1 MQVHKSVV
9 INVIGGAWLGILVV
23 LTTPWFI
30 ADLGLEG
37 FALIGIWQ
45 LLLYI
50 SLIFDLGL
58 SASCARELS
67 RCTGLDLD
75 RTWYRSF
82 FLLFERPMIAIASA
96 IFLLILLGAPWLAG
110 SWLDVRTYPEDE
122 VVAIFRL
129 MAVCVS
135 LQFLT
140 AFHLNALAGL
150 QRMGVMNAVQI
161 FNNTLRYLGGAAVL
175 AVTEGIFAF
184 FVFQAAAA
192 AVGLVLAR
200 WNVVRVV
207 GGRETPNGPARDA
220 GSLRRFMVF
229 SGGMF
234 FTAASGALL
243 ANADRIVMSKMMSAE
258 ILGKYTV
265 ALTAI
270 GLLQTLIFAF
280 HRAYFPRFSE
290 LNAAGDPERLKRTY
304 YDACALVGSVVIPV
318 ALVFAVFT
326 PELFTVWLGW
336 TEPDTVTVSRLLVL
350 GFVLSGV
357 MWLPAAY
364 QQAIGWTR
372 LHAML
377 MAATVLGGVPL
388 LILCVQRFGLV
399 GASALMVTHGV
410 IEITLGLWLMNR
422 VCFPGENLL
431 WYRRVIGGPLLWS
444 LPVVAL
450 SRVLMPHDLGR
461 PAYAA
466 WILATCAMLALVGVL
481 DKRRRSAHKAS
492 AIGEG

>member
-1 MQVHKSVV
+1 M
-9 INVIGGAWLGILVV
+9 
-23 LTTPWFI
+23 
-30 ADLGLEG
+30 
-37 FALIGIWQ
+37 
-45 LLLYI
+45 LLLI
-50 SLIFDLGL
+50 ML
-58 SASCARELS
+58 S
-67 RCTGLDLD
+67 
-75 RTWYRSF
+75 
-82 FLLFERPMIAIASA
+82 
-96 IFLLILLGAPWLAG
+96 APWLAG
-110 SWLDVRTYPEDE
+110 SWLNVRVYPEDR
-122 VVAIFRL
+122 VATIIRL
-129 MAVCVS
+129 MAVSVS
-135 LQFLT
+135 FQFIS
-140 AFHLNALAGL
+140 AFYLNALAGL

-175 AVTEGIFAF
+175 AATDGIFAF
-184 FVFQAAAA
+184 FAFQAAAA
-192 AVGLVLAR
+192 GVGMALAR
-200 WNVVRVV
+200 WNVARIV
-207 GGRETPNGPARDA
+207 GGRETPDIPAGDA

-243 ANADRIVMSKMMSAE
+243 SNADRIVVSRMMSAE
-258 ILGKYTV
+258 VLGKYTV

-270 GLLQTLIFAF
+270 GLLQTVIFAF

-290 LNAAGDPERLKRTY
+290 LNAAGDPERLKHTY
-304 YDACALVGSVVIPV
+304 YDACTLVGSVVIPV

-372 LHAML
+372 LHASL
-377 MAATVLGGVPL
+377 MAVTLVGGVPL
-388 LILCVQRFGLV
+388 LVLCVDRIGLI
-399 GASALMVTHGV
+399 GASALMITHGV

-422 VCFPGENLL
+422 VCFPGENML

-450 SRVLMPHDLGR
+450 SWVLMPHDLSR
-461 PAYAA
+461 PACAA
-466 WILATCAMLALVGVL
+466 WILVTCATLALVGAL
-481 DKRRRSAHKAS
+481 DDQRRRSALKAS
-492 AIGEG
+492 AAGDD